1 MKCWSKRQTDGGRN
15 GGFLEGNGER
25 GWWGS
30 TWIVVSFVQT
40 SSVENGEIAQISSFS
55 CAVFVMWSQ
64 SVCLAG
70 TQKTHIYFCPPSLV
84 SFLFISPLSLSV
96 KGLLK
101 PYFQSF
107 QSVCYSM
114 GSDCTIRQPSL
125 LYSYAEVHLILWLF
139 NCIACCLSH
148 CPSQTSD
155 CLSFGVVLWCLCAWM
170 GSGWEVNTH

>member
-1 MKCWSKRQTDGGRN
+1 MERREGVTEALLPRAEFDVEKTDTDVKCWSKRQTDGGRN

-40 SSVENGEIAQISSFS
+40 SSVENGEITQISSFS

-64 SVCLAG
+64 SVCLAE

-96 KGLLK
+96 LSRLVETLL
-101 PYFQSF
+101 SELW
-107 QSVCYSM
+107 VCFL
-114 GSDCTIRQPSL
+114 QHW
-125 LYSYAEVHLILWLF
+125 V
-139 NCIACCLSH
+139 
-148 CPSQTSD
+148 
-155 CLSFGVVLWCLCAWM
+155 
-170 GSGWEVNTH
+170 